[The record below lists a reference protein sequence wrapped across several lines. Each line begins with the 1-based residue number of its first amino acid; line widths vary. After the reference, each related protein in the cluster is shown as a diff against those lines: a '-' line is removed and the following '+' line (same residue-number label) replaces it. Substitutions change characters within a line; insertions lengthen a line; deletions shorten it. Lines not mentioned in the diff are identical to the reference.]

1 LLPFQRYIISNDN
14 KNGESH
20 KFVYNRYMPLI
31 FIGGMPRSG
40 TTLLR
45 VLLDAHPE
53 IRCGEETRVIP
64 RLLGFRQSWL
74 KAPFES
80 RRLQE
85 AGITA
90 EVLDSAVGAFI
101 LEIIAKHGS
110 PAPRLCNK
118 DPFTLRSAVY
128 LKYLFPN
135 AKFIFMIRDGRAVV
149 HSIISRKVISLQFS
163 IAFKFKFFKII
174 SFEFI
179 SGHNFWIRFER
190 FQTMSQKVERS
201 HVCNGKHEL
210 YL

>member
-1 LLPFQRYIISNDN
+1 MYD
-14 KNGESH
+14 KEGESQ
-20 KFVYNRYMPLI
+20 KFEYNRFMPLI

-64 RLLGFRQSWL
+64 RLLGFRQQWM

-101 LEIIAKHGS
+101 LEIIAKHGV

-128 LKYLFPN
+128 LKKLFPN
-135 AKFIFMIRDGRAVV
+135 AKFIFMVRDGRAVV
-149 HSIISRKVISLQFS
+149 HSIITRKVSRTTHSSFS
-163 IAFKFKFFKII
+163 
-174 SFEFI
+174 SFLLTSFPI
-179 SGHNFWIRFER
+179 
-190 FQTMSQKVERS
+190 
-201 HVCNGKHEL
+201 L
-210 YL
+210 